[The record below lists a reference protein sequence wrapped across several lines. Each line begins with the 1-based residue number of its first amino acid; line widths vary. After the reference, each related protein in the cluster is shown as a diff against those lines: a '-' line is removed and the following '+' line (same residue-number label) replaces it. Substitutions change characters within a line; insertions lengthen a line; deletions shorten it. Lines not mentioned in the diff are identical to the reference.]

1 MPYRAYVAD
10 MYIKIT
16 APSMLF
22 IPILI
27 AKDSERSVI
36 SAYESAI
43 YHFFYFLTNVQFMT
57 QIKVMK

>member
-1 MPYRAYVAD
+1 
-10 MYIKIT
+10 
-16 APSMLF
+16 MLL
-22 IPILI
+22 IQILI

-43 YHFFYFLTNVQFMT
+43 YHFFYFLTNVQLMT